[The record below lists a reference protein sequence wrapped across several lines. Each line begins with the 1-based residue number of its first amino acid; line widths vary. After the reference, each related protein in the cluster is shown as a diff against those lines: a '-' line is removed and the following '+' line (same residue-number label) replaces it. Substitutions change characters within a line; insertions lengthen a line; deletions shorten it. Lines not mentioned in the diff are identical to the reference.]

1 MTQLQVILDRLAA
14 ENLNGPLTPTSPSGG
29 GYPPRTL
36 RRASY
41 DAQSPYQEEAQETD
55 SLDPKWL
62 VLFQEFFLENSD
74 SKHDDL
80 LFFVRQMH
88 SENEHLDP
96 VFVKRKAQPH
106 VMPQLDDAVMWKET
120 FFLNLIVQLPCKLTV
135 AVCTRTALPDNS
147 QKTSM
152 TCSHRH
158 VSTRVYALPTKSR
171 MDIKDTSMECSYPL
185 IYYVVD
191 DYEEMFEQLIVR
203 EDDYRPMA
211 NGPFPP
217 QVPSTDT
224 KITLFQ
230 GAAPFSALL
239 DIYKQKASGK
249 LNKRFKMG
257 PVTPPTEYV
266 MMRGPNSKGHAQVAI
281 TAAPIENTQQTID
294 ITSPSTFAPNSTSEP
309 YNHVNGTNSSSSAMK
324 LSGSGNGFKYDDQT
338 SPQLRPTSSTP
349 ATIFQSLKKLS
360 QLAISDRPAPE
371 PESLRCCMTFIN
383 VPWTSVVSD
392 LISPSRKKISS

>member
-14 ENLNGPLTPTSPSGG
+14 ENLNGPITPTSSPG

-41 DAQSPYQEEAQETD
+41 DVQSNQEEAQETD

-62 VLFQEFFLENSD
+62 ALFQEFFLENSD

-96 VFVKRKAQPH
+96 VFVKRKTQPH

-135 AVCTRTALPDNS
+135 AVCTRTTLPDNS

-203 EDDYRPMA
+203 EDEYLCVELAVTIPSNSNDDEEDSENDSDDDYYGRSGTRHHRASRLSYRPMT

-230 GAAPFSALL
+230 GAAPYSALL
-239 DIYKQKASGK
+239 DIYKQKASNK
-249 LNKRFKMG
+249 LSKRFKMG
-257 PVTPPTEYV
+257 PVNPPTEYI
-266 MMRGPNSKGHAQVAI
+266 MMRGPNSKGHAQVRSRL
-281 TAAPIENTQQTID
+281 TR
-294 ITSPSTFAPNSTSEP
+294 
-309 YNHVNGTNSSSSAMK
+309 G
-324 LSGSGNGFKYDDQT
+324 
-338 SPQLRPTSSTP
+338 
-349 ATIFQSLKKLS
+349 KKRVC
-360 QLAISDRPAPE
+360 IPHH
-371 PESLRCCMTFIN
+371 
-383 VPWTSVVSD
+383 
-392 LISPSRKKISS
+392 

>member
-14 ENLNGPLTPTSPSGG
+14 ENLNGPITPTSSSG

-36 RRASY
+36 RRASH
-41 DAQSPYQEEAQETD
+41 DVQNYQEEAQETD

-62 VLFQEFFLENSD
+62 ALFQEFFLENSD
-74 SKHDDL
+74 SRHDDL

-96 VFVKRKAQPH
+96 VFVKRKTQPH

-135 AVCTRTALPDNS
+135 AVCTRATLPDNS

-203 EDDYRPMA
+203 EDEYLCVELA
-211 NGPFPP
+211 
-217 QVPSTDT
+217 VPSTDT

-230 GAAPFSALL
+230 GAAPYSALL
-239 DIYKQKASGK
+239 DIYKQKASSK

-257 PVTPPTEYV
+257 PVNPPTEYV

-281 TAAPIENTQQTID
+281 TAAPIENTQETID
-294 ITSPSTFAPNSTSEP
+294 ITSPSSFAPYSTSEP
-309 YNHVNGTNSSSSAMK
+309 FNNVNGTNVSSTAMK
-324 LSGSGNGFKYDDQT
+324 RGNSGNGFKYDDQA
-338 SPQLRPTSSTP
+338 SPQLRSASSTS

-360 QLAISDRPAPE
+360 QLAISDRPALE

-383 VPWTSVVSD
+383 VPWTSVV
-392 LISPSRKKISS
+392 